1 MQSHIHTRGLARW
14 SLLLVA
20 TLLLMMQIAP
30 VYAAPVANPDT
41 YFVVQ
46 DTVLN
51 VPGGSGLIANDSGL
65 SPLNVINATAPA
77 PSGGLT
83 VDPSGSFIFTPVAGF
98 TGIVTFSYTVQ
109 DASAAPNTAVG
120 NVTINV
126 IAAPVANPDTYSTAA
141 GQPLVVGDGADPAP
155 AGVLVNDTPSS
166 AFSSATPANP
176 VLTPAGAGTVLLN
189 NNGSFSYV
197 PAGGFTGV
205 VTFQYT
211 FQVGVG
217 NATTTGTVTITV
229 IAATNTPVPGL
240 PIANPD
246 TYNTP
251 GNVVLDVPV
260 PGVLAN
266 DVVNGAGTLTAEL
279 ITNVTSSA
287 GNVQFNANG
296 SFRYTPLLNFIGV
309 AQFTYLARRSSD
321 NVASAPVTVTINVG
335 ALVTATPAAVIT
347 AVNDTYNVT
356 AGTLFSVPAPGV
368 LSNDTSTVVGQLTA
382 VLVNTVTS
390 GSLTFNTDG
399 SFIYTSPTG
408 FTGTVTFTY
417 QARQGTAVSNLATV
431 TLNISPLFP
440 TATPPFLGTAT
451 PLGTPAITALPPTFI
466 PLFIPGS
473 TPVPQPVPNGGATGQ
488 LPVGDVTFV
497 VNRDG
502 VNVRLF
508 PAIGAEVIGF
518 VNSGFQAPV
527 RARSAD
533 GQWLKIDFSGEEGW
547 IGVAVLTILSGNVDA
562 LIVEDPRTI
571 PYGGWGSP
579 RAGLTNRTSAITG
592 RLADSGVRVRSGPS
606 RAYVVLANAPRYTVF
621 SILGRTFNNAWFQV
635 NFDGVLGWVI
645 AREVELQN
653 ANFTDAPIDGI
664 VADALPIS
672 EDTTNNYVGTLQLLL
687 DRLNLAQASL
697 DDVRQ
702 RFTDAALTGAL
713 QCGNYPPRP
722 TGYSVANPLAAA
734 FYDTLVPV
742 VDNFNSAMAN
752 LRNVIDILIDVC
764 TNSNGVVGQG
774 SIQVALEAIA
784 AADGLFTSVR
794 ARLTALIPL
803 PQDIGPED
811 CPFTFARQT
820 EVLPRIQQ
828 GQLAVVQL
836 NARRFV
842 VGFCVDATAGTQIR
856 VEILTFR
863 GNARPVVSISAYD
876 NPTNFLG
883 VGRADAE
890 NDYVLVGPIQI
901 DRTGV
906 YLIVLSDLDVDRQE
920 PLDAQV
926 ALLVTNVTGLSGSL
940 TPGLSIDPATGQLI
954 ANPNPGVALPTVDPA
969 LVPVVPGLG
978 TPGAVR
984 TIEPPT

>member
-1 MQSHIHTRGLARW
+1 MQSRTHTRSVMRW
-14 SLLLVA
+14 SLLLLVTMLLFVMQITTVEAQPTLVA
-20 TLLLMMQIAP
+20 DAYVVVQGGVLNVAGGEGLLANDTGTPPLTVTGATTPSPSGTLLLDPSGNGAFTYTPDPAFSGNATFTYTAQDG
-30 VYAAPVANPDT
+30 AALTASANVTITVLPTPVANPDVYNMAVNT
-41 YFVVQ
+41 I
-46 DTVLN
+46 LN
-51 VPGGSGLIANDSGL
+51 
-65 SPLNVINATAPA
+65 
-77 PSGGLT
+77 
-83 VDPSGSFIFTPVAGF
+83 
-98 TGIVTFSYTVQ
+98 
-109 DASAAPNTAVG
+109 
-120 NVTINV
+120 
-126 IAAPVANPDTYSTAA
+126 IAA
-141 GQPLVVGDGADPAP
+141 
-155 AGVLVNDTPSS
+155 
-166 AFSSATPANP
+166 
-176 VLTPAGAGTVLLN
+176 
-189 NNGSFSYV
+189 
-197 PAGGFTGV
+197 
-205 VTFQYT
+205 
-211 FQVGVG
+211 
-217 NATTTGTVTITV
+217 
-229 IAATNTPVPGL
+229 
-240 PIANPD
+240 
-246 TYNTP
+246 
-251 GNVVLDVPV
+251 

-266 DVVNGAGTLTAEL
+266 DVNPPGGFQIACLETNVAATAGTVVLNT
-279 ITNVTSSA
+279 
-287 GNVQFNANG
+287 NG
-296 SFRYTPLLNFIGV
+296 SFTYTPFVNFTGA
-309 AQFTYLARRSSD
+309 AQFTYSLRYGSSCSSVLPGGTS
-321 NVASAPVTVTINVG
+321 NITTVTINV
-335 ALVTATPAAVIT
+335 AAATSTPIVAII
-347 AVNDTYNVT
+347 AVNDAYNVT
-356 AGTLFSVPAPGV
+356 AGTLFSVPVPGV
-368 LSNDTSTVVGQLTA
+368 LSNDTSTIVGGLTA
-382 VLVNTVTS
+382 QLVNPATTGTVT
-390 GSLTFNTDG
+390 LNADG
-399 SFIYTSPTG
+399 SFLYTSPTG
-408 FTGTVTFTY
+408 FTGVVTFTY
-417 QARQGTAVSNLATV
+417 QVRQGVNVSNIATV
-431 TLNISPLFP
+431 TLNVSPLFP
-440 TATPPFLGTAT
+440 TPTVPFLGTAT
-451 PLGTPAITALPPTFI
+451 PFGTPAFTAVPPTFI
-466 PLFIPGS
+466 PLFIPGP
-473 TPVPQPVPNGGATGQ
+473 TPVPQAVPNGGATGQ

-579 RAGLTNRTSAITG
+579 RAGLSSRTSGITG
-592 RLADSGVRVRSGPS
+592 RLANSGVRVRSGPS

-621 SILGRTFNNAWFQV
+621 SITGRTFNNAWFQV

-672 EDTTNNYVGTLQLLL
+672 DDTTNNYVGTLQLLL

-702 RFTDAALTGAL
+702 RFTDAALTGEL

-764 TNSNGVVGQG
+764 TNGNGFVGQG
-774 SIQVALEAIA
+774 GIQVALEGIA

-794 ARLTALIPL
+794 NRLTALIPP
-803 PQDIGPED
+803 PQEIGPED

-820 EVLPRIQQ
+820 EILPRIQQ

-863 GNARPVVSISAYD
+863 GNARPVVSISPYD

-883 VGRADAE
+883 VGRADSE
-890 NDYVLVGPIQI
+890 NDYVPVGPIQI

-906 YLIVLSDLDVDRQE
+906 YLIVLSDLDVDRE
-920 PLDAQV
+920 DALDAQV
-926 ALLVTNVTGLSGSL
+926 ALLVTNVTGSFGLVN
-940 TPGLSIDPATGQLI
+940 PGLSIDPTTGQLI
-954 ANPNPGVALPTVDPA
+954 ANPNPGAALPTVDPA
-969 LVPVVPGLG
+969 LAPPPIG
-978 TPGAVR
+978 TPAG
-984 TIEPPT
+984 TPIFGT